1 MPSTKPAASIVLVAV
16 SVLVQYLL
24 HSWFVLLQLV
34 LYIPIVGITE
44 GLCLATIILPQQ
56 RRLCWRTQM
65 TYSSC
70 YRSITDDGG
79 ALALRISL
87 MAMEKRI

>member
-1 MPSTKPAASIVLVAV
+1 LLCISYDKDDGMPSTKPAASIVLVAV

-65 TYSSC
+65 TYFLLLLVN
-70 YRSITDDGG
+70 Y
-79 ALALRISL
+79 
-87 MAMEKRI
+87 